1 MKRKKQKNCIKN
13 CILFIAIAS
22 ILLFVGFFYLNGEQ
36 TTTKVVAN
44 INNEPKSMNNK
55 TEYVQKMQN
64 NRESSQYVYLSDLD
78 YITANNWSYNGWSGH
93 EIQKDKNPE
102 GDTIRVKIDGQ
113 QKMYLKG
120 IGVHAKGQVTYD
132 ISSLSNQYSRFTAI
146 VGVDASRTVSSD
158 LGITIS
164 VSDDGNTWTPLFT
177 RNHIRAGDEAS
188 KVDVDISNHTF
199 LRIYV
204 DPHGG
209 NTADHGVIANA
220 KLVTADYDET
230 ADSSNSYD
238 KIHPLSY
245 YDDILNAQTP
255 EYNREHNYR
264 LVLEREVIRKI
275 GYEGIQGVA
284 SVYPETKETLDWIF
298 NTEDNSVLEQC
309 VAVGELKDGINF
321 LNVLSDLYDEN
332 KESLKTDNGYV
343 YQKMMISMAASY
355 TTDSIMTPFRLNA
368 QTPNYDVVE
377 RFRLMKQLFD
387 NNKFN
392 NTNQFKSLPM
402 ELMRLT
408 TNDGLRNDEYLWL
421 NAYSTTKGSDKFNY
435 RAYMA
440 YKDGVSYNQDKFF
453 NPAYKT
459 SYSNMYKL
467 EANGVPYGDDRTL
480 RYWMVLDTGGIC
492 WNISRVA
499 QSVARVNG
507 IPSVGIYQP
516 AHEPYL
522 FYTTNSSG
530 KGIWEIRY
538 NVGGWGVAGT
548 TWGGGIRYRLP
559 MNWAGKY
566 FTDQNISGAKGGTSS
581 GYVILAQ
588 ANLNDYENYT
598 KSVWYNLLANSYTDN
613 QDKLKVY
620 NKSLEIQPL
629 NLDTYDNLI
638 NLYIAMGDDATNANW
653 VELAN
658 EIIDNYT
665 YFPPASYDLIKV
677 VSPHISDLQD
687 RLVTDQKLLD
697 SLQRANN
704 ATDRDTLQK
713 TAVKELSGALL
724 GKAKVDLASFSFDGE
739 NAGKIMID
747 QAYREYDF
755 ELSYSLDGGKTY
767 SDKTTNHIIQLSK
780 EEILSI
786 TAANDIKLKIT
797 GSDVVNTID
806 IIDHA
811 WPTAVYGNDLENRI
825 VDANLNMEWRLK
837 NEDGT
842 WPEEWTSYED
852 QSPDLTGNK
861 VVQVR
866 MRSMSNKKF
875 SSPIEFTFTQ
885 DAKNDSRRYV
895 PVSHLSITGAGSGA
909 NTSAY
914 AINGNYNNYW
924 QSSSSSGEKWIEI
937 KFDKPI
943 YLSAIEFVPGPAIR
957 QSNGEYQGRISSA
970 TVTTPSNR
978 FQKFAT
984 GNMYF
989 SSADT
994 TIDQAKADAK
1004 IYDVRSNFTSKI
1016 QVIRITFSTISYVN
1030 VRGINIYQDL
1040 TKEPR
1045 PTAGIGYSTTEPTN
1059 GNVVARLI
1067 NKSSDSVR
1075 ITNNNGSDTYTFTE
1089 NGSFTFEFIDDDTGK
1104 TGTATATVDWID
1116 REAPTATIEYDVKTA
1131 TNGSVFAT
1139 LKPSEDIT
1147 VTSIDKYRENADG
1160 KVIDISGNVLE
1171 DLTIDEGGY
1180 VKDLDGNT
1188 IGNVSP
1194 FLHIFRQNGSYTF
1207 EFVDKAGNKGEATAT
1222 VDWIDQEEPT
1232 AQVTYDIT
1240 TETEGNVVATL
1251 ENASEEI
1258 TITNNDGKNTY
1269 TFTKNDVFTFEFVD
1283 KAGNKGTVKAE
1294 VTWIKTAEDKYQEA
1308 KAKAIQKIESY
1319 QSKVSNDEIENKK
1332 INAEEK
1338 SEVISAYDSLRDEDK
1353 AKYTEFINRLKA
1365 GGKPTIT
1372 KILEETIKYKVGGEI
1387 DLYSLITIKDNE
1399 DGEIV
1404 VNEENVKITTNL
1416 DIQKVGMYD
1425 VTYEAVDSD
1434 GNTANLTIQI
1444 VIEDREPDESNIT
1457 SSEYEISENVIRKL
1471 PLDLEVNEFMKN
1483 IQAKKEVVIK
1493 DRNQNILDGTSKIG
1507 TGMKAYVG
1515 EEIYT
1520 FVVKA
1525 DIDGNGTVNLTDLA
1539 KMCLHYI
1546 EKETLVNE
1554 YLEAA
1559 DLDNNNKITI
1569 TDLAKMQLLLVEK

>member
-1 MKRKKQKNCIKN
+1 MKKKRDQNRKAVVKSVIV
-13 CILFIAIAS
+13 IATVFIICFLTSIAES
-22 ILLFVGFFYLNGEQ
+22 VR
-36 TTTKVVAN
+36 TVAL
-44 INNEPKSMNNK
+44 EKSNVSVISAK
-55 TEYVQKMQN
+55 TSGTATEKADS
-64 NRESSQYVYLSDLD
+64 REFVYLSDLD
-78 YITANNWSYNGWSGH
+78 YITDNNWSYNGWSGH
-93 EIQKDKNPE
+93 AIQKDKNPE
-102 GDTIRVKIDGQ
+102 GDTIRVRIDGQ
-113 QKMYLKG
+113 TKMYLKG
-120 IGVHAKGQVTYD
+120 LGVHAKGQLTYD
-132 ISSLSNQYSRFTAI
+132 VSSLSNQYSRFTAI
-146 VGVDASRTVSSD
+146 VGVDASRTTSSD

-164 VSDDGNTWTPLFT
+164 VSDDGNEWTPLFT
-177 RNHIRAGDEAS
+177 RNHIRASDEAS
-188 KVDVDISNHTF
+188 KVDIDISNHTF
-199 LRIYV
+199 LRIYL
-204 DPHGG
+204 DPHGS

-220 KLVTADYDET
+220 KLVTASYDET

-245 YDDILNAQTP
+245 YDGILNAQTP
-255 EYNREHNYR
+255 EYNMEHNYR
-264 LVLEREVIRKI
+264 LVLEREAIRKI
-275 GYEGIQGVA
+275 GYEEIQGVA
-284 SVYPETKETLDWIF
+284 SVYPKTIETLDWIF
-298 NTEDNSVLEQC
+298 DTEDNSVLEQS

-321 LNVLSDLYDEN
+321 LKVLSDLYDKN
-332 KESLKTDNGYV
+332 KESLKTANGYV

-387 NNKFN
+387 TNKYN
-392 NTNQFKSLPM
+392 NTNQFKSLPI
-402 ELMRLT
+402 ELVRLT

-421 NAYSTTKGSDKFNY
+421 NAYSATKGSDKFNY
-435 RAYMA
+435 RVYMT
-440 YKDGVSYNQDKFF
+440 YRDSVSYNQDKFF
-453 NPAYKT
+453 NPAYQT

-467 EANGVPYGDDRTL
+467 EANGVPYGDDRIL

-598 KSVWYNLLANSYTDN
+598 KSVWYNLLANSYTNN

-658 EIIDNYT
+658 KIIDNYT

-697 SLQRANN
+697 SLKRANN
-704 ATDRDTLQK
+704 ATDRDSLQK
-713 TAVKELSGALL
+713 TAVIELSGALL

-739 NAGKIMID
+739 NAGKIVID

-767 SDKTTNHIIQLSK
+767 SAKTTDHIIQLSK

-806 IIDHA
+806 IIDHS

-825 VDANLNMEWRLK
+825 VDANLDMEWRLK
-837 NEDGT
+837 SEDGT
-842 WPEEWTSYED
+842 WPEEWTSYEK

-885 DAKNDSRRYV
+885 DTKNDSRRYI
-895 PVSHLSITGAGSGA
+895 PVSHLSIVDAGSQA
-909 NTSAY
+909 YPAAY

-924 QSSSSSGEKWIEI
+924 RSGSSSGEKYIVI
-937 KFDKPI
+937 KFAKPI
-943 YLSAIEFVPGPAIR
+943 YLSAVEFIPGPT
-957 QSNGEYQGRISSA
+957 NGNDGRFTKA
-970 TVTTPSNR
+970 TIYNAANVN
-978 FQKFAT
+978 QK
-984 GNMYF
+984 Y
-989 SSADT
+989 SPW
-994 TIDQAKADAK
+994 
-1004 IYDVRSNFTSKI
+1004 SNFTYTTSDNSVSDALKDK
-1016 QVIRITFSTISYVN
+1016 QFFDVSSTFPQKVSSVRITFSSANTSIN
-1030 VRGINIYQDL
+1030 LRGINFYQDL

-1059 GNVVARLI
+1059 GNVVARLV

-1075 ITNNNGSDTYTFTE
+1075 ITNNNGSDTYVFTE
-1089 NGSFTFEFIDDDTGK
+1089 EGSHSFTFEFIDDDTGK

-1116 REAPTATIEYDVKTA
+1116 KQAPTATIEYDVNTA

-1139 LKPSEDIT
+1139 LKPSEDII
-1147 VTSIDKYRENADG
+1147 VTSIDKYRENEDG

-1180 VKDLDGNT
+1180 VKDDSGN
-1188 IGNVSP
+1188 IVGNVSP
-1194 FLHIFRQNGSYTF
+1194 YLHIFRQNGSYTF

-1222 VDWIDQEEPT
+1222 VDWIDQTPPEAT
-1232 AQVTYDIT
+1232 VFYDIT
-1240 TETEGNVVATL
+1240 QRTNQNVTIRLEFDKKDVTVLNNDGNTSYTFVNNGEFTFEFRDAAGNIGTKKVTVSWIDKIPPTVKPKYSTTKKTKDPVTVTL
-1251 ENASEEI
+1251 TDPSEEI
-1258 TITNNDGKNTY
+1258 TVLNNGGKDSY
-1269 TFTKNDVFTFEFVD
+1269 TFHKNGTFTFEIVD
-1283 KAGNKGTVKAE
+1283 KVGNKAQIETE
-1294 VTWIKTAEDKYQEA
+1294 VTWIVNEDEADENLTSNVYQVTD
-1308 KAKAIQKIESY
+1308 QKISRIPAGTTFEQFKRNIS
-1319 QSKVSNDEIENKK
+1319 VSQ
-1332 INAEEK
+1332 
-1338 SEVISAYDSLRDEDK
+1338 EVIL
-1353 AKYTEFINRLKA
+1353 
-1365 GGKPTIT
+1365 
-1372 KILEETIKYKVGGEI
+1372 
-1387 DLYSLITIKDNE
+1387 
-1399 DGEIV
+1399 
-1404 VNEENVKITTNL
+1404 
-1416 DIQKVGMYD
+1416 
-1425 VTYEAVDSD
+1425 
-1434 GNTANLTIQI
+1434 
-1444 VIEDREPDESNIT
+1444 
-1457 SSEYEISENVIRKL
+1457 
-1471 PLDLEVNEFMKN
+1471 
-1483 IQAKKEVVIK
+1483 K
-1493 DRNQNILDGTSKIG
+1493 DRNGKILPNTTKIE
-1507 TGMKAYVG
+1507 TGMKAVIGKKTYTLIVLEDI
-1515 EEIYT
+1515 EENENSNDSIT
-1520 FVVKA
+1520 SSHNEKA
-1525 DIDGNGTVNLTDLA
+1525 SATD
-1539 KMCLHYI
+1539 KESI
-1546 EKETLVNE
+1546 ITEKPVEEEKETENSSQSTKVKKL
-1554 YLEAA
+1554 
-1559 DLDNNNKITI
+1559 
-1569 TDLAKMQLLLVEK
+1569 